1 MSTIHHAHLRTSPP
15 QARKTAVK
23 AARPAAFGAP
33 KSFLKGNGKV
43 KQNRD
48 KPKEKEEDPVGCH
61 QDDDDDDMA
70 TSFLQF
76 CVTCDRQI
84 LVPNNSLLYCSE
96 RCKRMDAQHVSD
108 YSSYVPMKNSTT
120 SETDDGDRL
129 GSRKPTLVPRAVPT
143 PRPAPLARIPPE
155 AHEGK
160 SDLDPTEW
168 KPKLAHRPTS
178 DASKYLSQF
187 HHTPP
192 AYGSPRRGSPNRSV
206 VFHTPSMDSI
216 PAHAPSLSATP
227 SASCTSSSSDSIVGT
242 PYDFSHG
249 PSMPNRPNPV
259 HSRSVDLVTPHRKV
273 PTAYSVPV
281 KPIAH
286 GDGKFSVKVEDFSG
300 PTDTV
305 ENGDLSYAKR
315 WNLISDSHGA
325 GSGSLLT
332 TSLGGASL
340 GYQAGP

>member
-1 MSTIHHAHLRTSPP
+1 MTGLT
-15 QARKTAVK
+15 
-23 AARPAAFGAP
+23 
-33 KSFLKGNGKV
+33 
-43 KQNRD
+43 
-48 KPKEKEEDPVGCH
+48 
-61 QDDDDDDMA
+61 QD
-70 TSFLQF
+70 S
-76 CVTCDRQI
+76 VTCDRQI

-96 RCKRMDAQHVSD
+96 RYVIRRPQNPPNGPADTRSSCKRMDAQHVSD

-120 SETDDGDRL
+120 SETDDGDPL

-192 AYGSPRRGSPNRSV
+192 AYGSPRRGSPNRSA
-206 VFHTPSMDSI
+206 VFHTRSMESI
-216 PAHAPSLSATP
+216 PVHAPSLSATP
-227 SASCTSSSSDSIVGT
+227 SASCTSSSDSIVGT
-242 PYDFSHG
+242 PYNFSNG

-259 HSRSVDLVTPHRKV
+259 HSRSVNLVTPHRKV
-273 PTAYSVPV
+273 PTAYSVLV

-300 PTDTV
+300 ATDAV

-315 WNLISDSHGA
+315 WNLIPDCHGA

-340 GYQAGP
+340 GDQARP